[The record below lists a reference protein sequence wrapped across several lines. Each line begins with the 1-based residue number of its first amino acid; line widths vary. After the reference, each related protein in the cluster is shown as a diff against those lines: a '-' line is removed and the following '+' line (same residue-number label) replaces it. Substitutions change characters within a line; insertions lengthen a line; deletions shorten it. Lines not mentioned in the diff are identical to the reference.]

1 MRAVPRWQLA
11 WEQTCHTY
19 DSVSF
24 GGGGLMQKQIEAL
37 KQLCLKAG
45 IRDADIAACS
55 AARELLLRFIT
66 PDGITNFK
74 ENTGNESLPIQLAQC
89 RFPGLAISNAKI

>member
-24 GGGGLMQKQIEAL
+24 GGGCLMQKQIEAL

-55 AARELLLRFIT
+55 AARELLLR
-66 PDGITNFK
+66 
-74 ENTGNESLPIQLAQC
+74 LRQLAAQIKKNRERNDTIGTVQVPRAGHFQC
-89 RFPGLAISNAKI
+89 